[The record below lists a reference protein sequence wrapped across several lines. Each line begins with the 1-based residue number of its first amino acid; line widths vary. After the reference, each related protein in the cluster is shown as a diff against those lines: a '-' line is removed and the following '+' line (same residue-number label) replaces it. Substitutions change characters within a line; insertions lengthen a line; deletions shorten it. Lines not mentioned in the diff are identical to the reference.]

1 MARRDRGVAQRD
13 RRRRRGQGVLGL
25 ERVFSQL
32 GQEDSVI
39 VAIDTLI
46 PRQPDNRILRG
57 VQLRTLRA
65 LGREQSVR
73 EAFAAW
79 VKAVPGDVA
88 PYKEYAMQLIS
99 DTRTA
104 LADSVLQGRRGAGWL
119 EAAACRTRTAAGRAG
134 PMGSRCRTL
143 ARRDGG

>member
-13 RRRRRGQGVLGL
+13 RRRRRGAGVLGL

-104 LADSVLQGRRGAGWL
+104 LADSVLQGASRRWVA
-119 EAAACRTRTAAGRAG
+119 R
-134 PMGSRCRTL
+134 SRCLSNSHSCRSRW
-143 ARRDGG
+143 ADGVAVPHSGAT